1 MVGLI
6 IQLIIA
12 LLILGIIWWAI
23 EQLLPLIPLPAAIAQ
38 VVRVLLILLL
48 ALIILFYFLI
58 PLLHQLGHLVP
69 G

>member
-1 MVGLI
+1 MIALV

-12 LLILGIIWWAI
+12 LLVLGLIWWAI
-23 EQLLPLIPLPAAIAQ
+23 EALLPLIPLPPAIAQ

-58 PLLHQLGHLVP
+58 PLLHQVSHLVP
-69 G
+69 